1 MLGQMYNYMSL
12 HHVYKVLKDGVVL
25 IAVSVIIT
33 AGNEALSKEQ
43 IDTKKN
49 VAYEDSKVIKMT
61 ECEAYD
67 TLPNRP

>member
-1 MLGQMYNYMSL
+1 MIKTYYF
-12 HHVYKVLKDGVVL
+12 VL

-33 AGNEALSKEQ
+33 AGNEALCKEQ

-49 VAYEDSKVIKMT
+49 VAYEVPTSMIKMT
-61 ECEAYD
+61 ECEAYN